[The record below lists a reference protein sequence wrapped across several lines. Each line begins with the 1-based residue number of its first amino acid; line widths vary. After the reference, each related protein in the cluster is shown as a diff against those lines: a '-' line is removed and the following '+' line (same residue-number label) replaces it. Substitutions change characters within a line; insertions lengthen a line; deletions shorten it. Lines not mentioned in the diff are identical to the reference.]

1 MNDTADRLSDLE
13 RSVLLAMAEDDSERE
28 TLLRQIDAASVV
40 DRDYTGVGLYTKL
53 AVGADVAR
61 LRTPNR
67 SVEDYPKLS
76 LVHPKLE
83 VGAGVILWLD
93 DAKIDTIEFY
103 TFAGDW
109 PKDESAFKIAGPN
122 KRW

>member
-1 MNDTADRLSDLE
+1 MNDFADRLTDLE

-28 TLLRQIDAASVV
+28 ALLRQIDTASVV

-53 AVGADVAR
+53 AVGADVPR

-67 SVEDYPKLS
+67 SIEDYPKLS
-76 LVHPKLE
+76 LIHPELE

-109 PKDESAFKIAGPN
+109 PMNEAAFKIAQPN
-122 KRW
+122 KPW

>member
-1 MNDTADRLSDLE
+1 MNDTANRLTDLE

-28 TLLRQIDAASVV
+28 ALLRQIETARVV

-53 AVGADVAR
+53 AVGAEVPR
-61 LRTPNR
+61 LKTPNR
-67 SVEDYPKLS
+67 SIEDYPKLS
-76 LVHPKLE
+76 LIHPELE
-83 VGAGVILWLD
+83 VGAGVILWLA

-109 PKDESAFKIAGPN
+109 PKNETAFEIAEPN
-122 KRW
+122 KPW

>member
-1 MNDTADRLSDLE
+1 MTGDRLTDLE
-13 RSVLLAMAEDDSERE
+13 RIVLFAMAEGDSERE
-28 TLLRQIDAASVV
+28 TLFRQIATALVV

-67 SVEDYPKLS
+67 SIEDYPKLS
-76 LVHPKLE
+76 LVHPELE

-93 DAKIDTIEFY
+93 EAKIDTIEFY
-103 TFAGDW
+103 THAGNW
-109 PKDESAFKIAGPN
+109 PKDESVFKIAEPN
-122 KRW
+122 